1 MSFDTV
7 FSLALFAGALFL
19 MMRFGCGAHM
29 SHAHGHGPSGSE
41 NEASNLGR
49 RSADT
54 APPTQMTS
62 TPAAAASVSNI
73 GANSGSTETSRNARR
88 HGCC

>member
-29 SHAHGHGPSGSE
+29 SHAHGHGETGSD
-41 NEASNLGR
+41 NEAGNPGR
-49 RSADT
+49 RPANT
-54 APPTQMTS
+54 APPTQATG
-62 TPAAAASVSNI
+62 TPAAAAFASKT
-73 GANSGSTETSRNARR
+73 GADAGAPEPSRNAHR